1 MVADG
6 DYAEEE
12 LISHF
17 LDDESRLALA
27 RGKEKLARE
36 RATASGTVL
45 SQEHIVHD
53 PTVTASSTDVDVAA
67 TTIPST

>member
-1 MVADG
+1 MGRGSLYFLGPKFETTLAEVWERILEMVVDG

-27 RGKEKLARE
+27 RGKEKLSQE
-36 RATASGTVL
+36 RATASGTV
-45 SQEHIVHD
+45 
-53 PTVTASSTDVDVAA
+53 P
-67 TTIPST
+67 P